1 MTRKTNGSRPHG
13 TTPLRALKLRGD
25 HPGRVSLDM
34 VFGSIVFG
42 IVGLA
47 IGYYMDVRGGIAVAG
62 LIGMLLG
69 LFIGILGGRRFFISI
84 VCGAIVV
91 AALFGL
97 VSGRDAIPLG
107 AGVGG
112 AMGGFLGVQI
122 SMLLDLWRQRKA
134 STTSHQ
140 PPSDSTKSR

>member
-1 MTRKTNGSRPHG
+1 
-13 TTPLRALKLRGD
+13 
-25 HPGRVSLDM
+25 M
-34 VFGSIVFG
+34 VFGSVVFG

-62 LIGMLLG
+62 LIGMVLG

-84 VCGAIVV
+84 VCGAILV
-91 AALFGL
+91 ATLFGL

-112 AMGGFLGVQI
+112 AMGGFVGVQLG
-122 SMLLDLWRQRKA
+122 MLLDLWRQRKA
-134 STTSHQ
+134 SAASNQ
-140 PPSDSTKSR
+140 PPSDSTKSQ

>member
-1 MTRKTNGSRPHG
+1 MTHETNDDGPPQD
-13 TTPLRALKLRGD
+13 TTNLRALKIRPD

-47 IGYYMDVRGGIAVAG
+47 IGYYMDTRASIVVAG

-84 VCGAIVV
+84 VCGAILV

-97 VSGRDAIPLG
+97 VSGRDAVPLG

-112 AMGGFLGVQI
+112 AMGGFVGVQL
-122 SMLLDLWRQRKA
+122 SMLLDLWRQRK
-134 STTSHQ
+134 SGTPNQ
-140 PPSDSTKSR
+140 PPSDSTKPR